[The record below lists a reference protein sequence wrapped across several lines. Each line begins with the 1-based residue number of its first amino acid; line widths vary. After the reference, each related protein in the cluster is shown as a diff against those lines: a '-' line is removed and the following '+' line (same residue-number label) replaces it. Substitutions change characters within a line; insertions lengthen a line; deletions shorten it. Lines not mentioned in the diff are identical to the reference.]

1 MDARLVPGIRV
12 LEAAT
17 RARLATSVRQS
28 RDPHPQPLPTR
39 GRGAHRVRFRVE
51 IKTVAAIGN
60 VNCGGYSAVSRPSA
74 RLRARSRDPGATR
87 RARDDCVTARA
98 NPVAMEISAGGILGE
113 LPLPAWGEGWGE
125 GVTDDRETLTP
136 HPTPLP
142 MGEGAH
148 RVRCP
153 SEQDGETDCRNGRKT
168 GRSPARGAGEQVPAG
183 HQLPNRQGARPRRA
197 SDATCAR
204 RRGDRMKRRP
214 MTAVGTERTR
224 QASPIMS
231 A

>member
-28 RDPHPQPLPTR
+28 RDPHPPIPPHKGEGSAPSPLSR
-39 GRGAHRVRFRVE
+39 R
-51 IKTVAAIGN
+51 N
-60 VNCGGYSAVSRPSA
+60 QNCGSDWECELWRLLGSVPAERALA
-74 RLRARSRDPGATR
+74 RESRDPGATR

-153 SEQDGETDCRNGRKT
+153 SEQDGETDFRNGRKT

-183 HQLPNRQGARPRRA
+183 HQLANRQGARPRRA

-224 QASPIMS
+224 EASPIMS

>member
-1 MDARLVPGIRV
+1 MQLFRFIDGTGGRPSRLT
-12 LEAAT
+12 ASSAK
-17 RARLATSVRQS
+17 
-28 RDPHPQPLPTR
+28 DPT
-39 GRGAHRVRFRVE
+39 A
-51 IKTVAAIGN
+51 
-60 VNCGGYSAVSRPSA
+60 SRPPHHD
-74 RLRARSRDPGATR
+74 RPPRHRDPGATR

-183 HQLPNRQGARPRRA
+183 HQLANRQGARPRRA

-214 MTAVGTERTR
+214 MTAVGTERTC

-231 A
+231 AWRGRPEII

>member
-1 MDARLVPGIRV
+1 MPGLCRASASWRPRLERVWQHRCTNLGTPTPNPSPQGGGERTESAAASESKNCGSDWECELRRLLGSVPAERALARV
-12 LEAAT
+12 
-17 RARLATSVRQS
+17 S
-28 RDPHPQPLPTR
+28 RDT
-39 GRGAHRVRFRVE
+39 
-51 IKTVAAIGN
+51 
-60 VNCGGYSAVSRPSA
+60 
-74 RLRARSRDPGATR
+74 GATR
-87 RARDDCVTARA
+87 RARDDCVIVRA

-113 LPLPAWGEGWGE
+113 LPLPVWGKGWGE

-136 HPTPLP
+136 HP

-153 SEQDGETDCRNGRKT
+153 SEQDGETECRNGRKT

-183 HQLPNRQGARPRRA
+183 HQLANRQGARPRRA

-214 MTAVGTERTR
+214 MTAVGTERTC

>member
-1 MDARLVPGIRV
+1 MPGLCRASASWRPRLERV
-12 LEAAT
+12 WQHRCANLGT
-17 RARLATSVRQS
+17 PTPNPS
-28 RDPHPQPLPTR
+28 PQR
-39 GRGAHRVRFRVE
+39 GRGAHRVRCRVG

-60 VNCGGYSAVSRPSA
+60 VNCGGYSAVPRPSA
-74 RLRARSRDPGATR
+74 RLRASREPGATR

-98 NPVAMEISAGGILGE
+98 NPVAMEISAVGILGE

-183 HQLPNRQGARPRRA
+183 HRLANRQGARPRRA

-214 MTAVGTERTR
+214 MTAVGTERTC